1 MSYRRADNDNISHA
15 AEAASSESVESEMQ
29 KRKCPM
35 CDKITDKKFRP
46 FCSKRC
52 ADLDLSRWLDGKY
65 AIPATED
72 DDEDGVIPSQELD
85 FEKKIKEID

>member
-1 MSYRRADNDNISHA
+1 MSYRRADNDNDSQIPMTAGSDDTQ
-15 AEAASSESVESEMQ
+15 SEQ
-29 KRKCPM
+29 PKRKCPM
-35 CDKITDKKFRP
+35 CDKITDEKFRP

-65 AIPATED
+65 AIPVMED
-72 DDEDGVIPSQELD
+72 DDEDGGNPSQEMD